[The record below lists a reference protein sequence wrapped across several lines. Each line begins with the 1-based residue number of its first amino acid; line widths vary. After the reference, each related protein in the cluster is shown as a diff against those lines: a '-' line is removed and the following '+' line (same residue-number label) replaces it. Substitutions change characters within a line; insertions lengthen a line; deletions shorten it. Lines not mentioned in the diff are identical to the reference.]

1 MLVFRRSV
9 YVCFTTSISLNEKN
23 RFNVEQKKSENLK
36 NNIEKFF
43 LFFKTDDSKTLGTLR
58 SDFNVDEGRLFLSKL
73 KFEINF

>member
-1 MLVFRRSV
+1 
-9 YVCFTTSISLNEKN
+9 LNEKN
-23 RFNVEQKKSENLK
+23 KFNVEQKKPENLK

-43 LFFKTDDSKTLGTLR
+43 LFFKTDDSKMLGTLK